1 MSFFNIFYLFLED
14 SEVVKREEERR
25 RERMMSVVFF
35 LKWVFLF
42 RIGGCWGRDVLNRVR
57 L

>member
-1 MSFFNIFYLFLED
+1 MSFFNIFYLFLEG